1 MMKKLGAILL
11 ALSLLAGL
19 LTVPA
24 GAAERPRQLSE
35 ITIAFEKN
43 GVSYEMTFTNVAS
56 IAIAETADGR
66 TYPHTIFYY
75 PGATVSVA
83 RAMDNSAD
91 FTNGFFLETNYHFG
105 ADGRVAAGT
114 VYSIEEVFARLF
126 KILNGGA
133 YDVSE
138 GTGVVGLGPVF
149 LVPWTT
155 DVWYEDD
162 AVMTLLAAFQKGGS
176 ADLPSPWAREQ
187 VTAAIEAGIVPE
199 QLQTDY
205 AQSTTR
211 AQFCG
216 LAVAVYETVTETQI
230 TGRTRFSDTADE
242 NVEKAAA
249 IGVVSGVGDGR
260 FDPDQPLTREQ
271 AAAMLARLAQALER
285 PLDTRTADFSDSGSI
300 SDWALQAVGQM
311 QEAGIMDGV
320 GEGRFDPQA
329 PYTREQSI
337 VTALRLYE
345 RMAAAYLYLPIP
357 GTDFEGEPTLRELLD
372 YGHAIGYTEG
382 KYDAYPTSSGFTYYT
397 VRFIAP
403 ASKGERIVVT
413 VRIGPD
419 APYYSVSAFSGFTD
433 RGIGIGHTVE
443 QTEQLLADWAGG

>member
-133 YDVSE
+133 YDVSK

-176 ADLPSPWAREQ
+176 A
-187 VTAAIEAGIVPE
+187 
-199 QLQTDY
+199 
-205 AQSTTR
+205 
-211 AQFCG
+211 
-216 LAVAVYETVTETQI
+216 VA
-230 TGRTRFSDTADE
+230 
-242 NVEKAAA
+242 
-249 IGVVSGVGDGR
+249 
-260 FDPDQPLTREQ
+260 
-271 AAAMLARLAQALER
+271 M
-285 PLDTRTADFSDSGSI
+285 
-300 SDWALQAVGQM
+300 
-311 QEAGIMDGV
+311 
-320 GEGRFDPQA
+320 
-329 PYTREQSI
+329 
-337 VTALRLYE
+337 
-345 RMAAAYLYLPIP
+345 
-357 GTDFEGEPTLRELLD
+357 
-372 YGHAIGYTEG
+372 
-382 KYDAYPTSSGFTYYT
+382 
-397 VRFIAP
+397 
-403 ASKGERIVVT
+403 
-413 VRIGPD
+413 
-419 APYYSVSAFSGFTD
+419 
-433 RGIGIGHTVE
+433 
-443 QTEQLLADWAGG
+443 